1 MAPELIIATITDW
14 MRAEPAIQAMAIVGS
29 HARRDARAESD
40 IDLVLLATNPQ
51 MFRTSTSW
59 LHAIGW
65 ARIGVRPLKWRDED
79 YGALWSRRVW
89 LEDNAGEIEFGF
101 ALPEW
106 AELHPLDPGTRRVV
120 PNGCRILHDPMNI
133 LAALLAAVGRG

>member
-1 MAPELIIATITDW
+1 MGPDSLITAITDW
-14 MRAEPAIQAMAIVGS
+14 AKAQPAIQAMAIVGS
-29 HARRDARAESD
+29 HARGYARAESD
-40 IDLVLLATNPQ
+40 IDLVLLVTNPQ
-51 MFRTSTSW
+51 WFRASTSW
-59 LHAIGW
+59 VHAIGW
-65 ARIGVRPLKWRDED
+65 APIGVRPLKWQDED

-120 PNGCRILHDPMNI
+120 ANGCRILHDPMNI